1 MGRPPENEPEG
12 STVDEEDDGD
22 DEGADD
28 GDGADEEDVDADG
41 AADVAG
47 REDAGG
53 RTGVVARAGVGFAA
67 GVLGATSRPSIVPT
81 QRTSTR
87 RFTACVAS
95 PRSGRVA
102 PSPTVSI
109 RAGLTPSATS
119 LAFTHSA
126 RARLISWL

>member
-1 MGRPPENEPEG
+1 MGRPPETEPEG
-12 STVDEEDDGD
+12 STVDEADDGD
-22 DEGADD
+22 DEGDDD
-28 GDGADEEDVDADG
+28 GDDDGDADADG
-41 AADVAG
+41 EADIAG

-53 RTGVVARAGVGFAA
+53 RTDVVARAGVGFAV
-67 GVLGATSRPSIVPT
+67 GVLGETSRPSIVPT

-95 PRSGRVA
+95 PRRGRVA

-109 RAGLTPSATS
+109 RAGLTPSATRR
-119 LAFTHSA
+119 AFTHSA